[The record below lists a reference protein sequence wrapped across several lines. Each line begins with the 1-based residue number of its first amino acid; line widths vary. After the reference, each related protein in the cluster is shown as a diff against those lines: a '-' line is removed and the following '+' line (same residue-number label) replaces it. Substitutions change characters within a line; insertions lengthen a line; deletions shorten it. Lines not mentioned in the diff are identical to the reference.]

1 MSIDSDVSLDAF
13 GFLHKNLDEQI
24 ERATTNVISGRAT
37 PEEYHRLCGVVQGL
51 NYAKELLKDLAKKL
65 ENSDD

>member
-1 MSIDSDVSLDAF
+1 MNDDFSAF
-13 GFLHKNLDEQI
+13 EYLHKHLDEQI

-51 NYAKELLKDLAKKL
+51 NYAKELLKDLAKQL
-65 ENSDD
+65 EEVND

>member
-1 MSIDSDVSLDAF
+1 MSIDSDVSAF
-13 GFLHKNLDEQI
+13 EFLNKNFDEQI

-51 NYAKELLKDLAKKL
+51 NYAKELLKDLAKQL
-65 ENSDD
+65 ETSND